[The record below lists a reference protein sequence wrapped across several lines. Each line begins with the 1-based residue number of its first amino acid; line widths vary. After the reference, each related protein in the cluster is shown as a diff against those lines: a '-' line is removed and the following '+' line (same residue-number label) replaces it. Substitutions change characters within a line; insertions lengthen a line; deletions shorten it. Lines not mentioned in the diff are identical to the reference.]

1 MFSQLVVFLFLLFF
15 VPERK
20 GEGKDGE
27 RADANSGGCGRG
39 SRKT

>member
-1 MFSQLVVFLFLLFF
+1 MFSQLVVFFRFFFF
-15 VPERK
+15 VLSGK
-20 GEGKDGE
+20 GEVKDGE

>member
-1 MFSQLVVFLFLLFF
+1 MFSQLVVFFYFF
-15 VPERK
+15 SER
-20 GEGKDGE
+20 ERGKDGE